1 MPQKNILFNDSPI
14 LNLKLQKIPF
24 YLLLN
29 YFFVVYNVVNIFL
42 DLFYFYIKNIKIIR
56 ESSIHHCLFSFFYT
70 IYALFFKKA
79 NKIIF
84 LLDLMTLF

>member
-29 YFFVVYNVVNIFL
+29 YFFVVYNVVNIF
-42 DLFYFYIKNIKIIR
+42 FWT
-56 ESSIHHCLFSFFYT
+56 FF
-70 IYALFFKKA
+70 
-79 NKIIF
+79 IF
-84 LLDLMTLF
+84 I